1 MFALFGSQHRRKF
14 FRRHAC
20 RSRAKRRGHFV
31 RGECSQVGSG
41 FVHFARE
48 RWIDVRQS
56 LTEQESRLA
65 LQKRTHSP
73 FRVTHAVSLTVA
85 IQGDRIVFRVHD
97 SNMNQLVGHGCLRLA
112 AGLLRAVEEVAAG
125 QPVPGSHLAKHD

>member
-20 RSRAKRRGHFV
+20 RSRAKRRGYLV
-31 RGECSQVGSG
+31 CSECSQVGSG
-41 FVHFARE
+41 FVDFARE
-48 RWIDVRQS
+48 RWINVRQS

-73 FRVTHAVSLTVA
+73 FRVTHAISLTVA
-85 IQGDRIVFRVHD
+85 IHGDRIVFRVHD
-97 SNMNQLVGHGCLRLA
+97 SDMNQFVGHGCLHVA
-112 AGLLRAVEEVAAG
+112 AGLL
-125 QPVPGSHLAKHD
+125 